1 MCVLQATEEVALSRR
16 AITTV
21 TQGGENPPSDTKTR
35 EVWSCGS
42 PTAINLGAMEAL
54 NMHVTQV
61 GFWTTLTCGGHHQER
76 VGMPSALLL
85 HCSLAESRDD
95 VSVKSS

>member
-1 MCVLQATEEVALSRR
+1 
-16 AITTV
+16 
-21 TQGGENPPSDTKTR
+21 
-35 EVWSCGS
+35 
-42 PTAINLGAMEAL
+42 
-54 NMHVTQV
+54 MHVTQV